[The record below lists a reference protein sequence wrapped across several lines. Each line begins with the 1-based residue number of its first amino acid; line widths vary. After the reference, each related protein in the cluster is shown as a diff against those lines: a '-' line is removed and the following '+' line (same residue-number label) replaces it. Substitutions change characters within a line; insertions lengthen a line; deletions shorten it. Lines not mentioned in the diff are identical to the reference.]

1 MEIRSQVKRNTFDV
15 ALLFKNSI
23 EQLLDNKFNHL
34 TRCDFVVEYLT
45 SNALSHFWPKY
56 DLFEK
61 PISSIAITYQRKPLG
76 TLHLLVEVKPGSSE
90 ELAFKQFASQL
101 GLMFARLNI
110 AQMSE
115 EKFGQNYALQGF
127 SPEINKLERLIEKS
141 ANTLFPLVL
150 NTPAGSETLATAISI
165 HLLSDKQAGP
175 FIELD
180 CTCIDAHN
188 FESKLKQ
195 AFEQAQNGSLLIANV
210 SHLTMSQQTQLNTLL
225 TNQYSLRQNTSQP
238 RLLSSTEHNLYAR
251 VNQGLF
257 SRSLFEKLSF
267 LELPIPALNERKSD
281 LPYLINVLFK
291 RHKINPR
298 QLLSKDCFD
307 TLAQYEWPGNM
318 MQLEQTLVKL
328 ITLSHQDEISVQVL
342 TQTLPEFAQQLQ
354 SSVNHT
360 HGLHGKNI
368 VSILFNK
375 HVAELKSLHPS
386 LMKALMF
393 MQNNWQQEITLTG
406 LANQAF
412 VSPSHL
418 SYLFKNTLNKSFKQI
433 LAELRIEHAKAMIA
447 QDPNIRITD
456 LCLEVGFGDL
466 SHFEKI
472 FRRYTGMSPRDY
484 KKQYKP
490 YRI

>member
-15 ALLFKNSI
+15 APLFKNLI
-23 EQLLDNKFNHL
+23 IQLLDNKFNHL
-34 TRCDFVVEYLT
+34 TRCDFFVEYHA
-45 SNALSHFWPKY
+45 SHAISHFWPKSAQ
-56 DLFEK
+56 FEK
-61 PISSIAITYQRKPLG
+61 PISNIPINYQRKRLG
-76 TLHLLVEVKPGSSE
+76 TLHLLVEVTQGSAE

-101 GLMFARLNI
+101 GLLFARLRV
-110 AQMSE
+110 AQLSH
-115 EKFGQNYALQGF
+115 EKFGQNFALQGY
-127 SPEINKLERLIEKS
+127 SSEINKLERIIEKC

-150 NTPAGSETLATAISI
+150 NAPLGSETLAAAISI
-165 HLLSDKQAGP
+165 HVLSDKKAGP
-175 FIELD
+175 FVELD
-180 CTCIDAHN
+180 CTSIDAHH

-195 AFEQAQNGSLLIANV
+195 AFEQAQNGSILIANV
-210 SHLTMSQQTQLNTLL
+210 SHLPMSQQTQLNTLL
-225 TNQYSLRQNTSQP
+225 TNQYSLRRDTSQP
-238 RLLSSTEHNLYAR
+238 RLLSSTEHNLYAL

-267 LELPIPALNERKSD
+267 LELPIPSIKDRKAD
-281 LPYLINVLFK
+281 LPLLINTFFE
-291 RHKINPR
+291 HNKINAKQR
-298 QLLSKDCFD
+298 LSKDCFD
-307 TLAQYEWPGNM
+307 LLSQYDWPGNM

-328 ITLSHQDEISVQVL
+328 IALSYHDNICIEVL
-342 TQTLPEFAQQLQ
+342 KQTLPEFSHQLENSAEQ
-354 SSVNHT
+354 ALGEHRKSIVN
-360 HGLHGKNI
+360 
-368 VSILFNK
+368 ILLK
-375 HVAELKSLHPS
+375 KQVAEQRALHPS
-386 LMKALMF
+386 LLKALLHV
-393 MQNNWQQEITLTG
+393 QKNWQHEITLTS

-433 LAELRIEHAKAMIA
+433 LAELRIEHAKVMIE

-472 FRRYTGMSPRDY
+472 FRRFTGMSPRDY

>member
-1 MEIRSQVKRNTFDV
+1 MEIRSQVKRNSLDV
-15 ALLFKNSI
+15 ALLFNNSI
-23 EQLLDNKFNHL
+23 AQLLDNKFNHL
-34 TRCDFVVEYLT
+34 TRCDFVIEYQT
-45 SNALSHFWPKY
+45 CHAVSHFWPKSAQ
-56 DLFEK
+56 FEK
-61 PISSIAITYQRKPLG
+61 PISRIPINYQRKQLG
-76 TLHLLVEVKPGSSE
+76 TLHLLVEVKQGSSE
-90 ELAFKQFASQL
+90 ELAFKQFANQL
-101 GLMFARLNI
+101 GLMLARLRV
-110 AQMSE
+110 AQLSD
-115 EKFGQNYALQGF
+115 EKFGQSFALQGY
-127 SPEINKLERLIEKS
+127 SAEINKLERLIEKC

-150 NTPAGSETLATAISI
+150 NAPPGSETLATAISI
-165 HLLSDKQAGP
+165 HMLSDKKAGP
-175 FIELD
+175 FVELD
-180 CTCIDAHN
+180 CTSIDAHN

-210 SHLTMSQQTQLNTLL
+210 SHLPMSQQTQLNALL

-238 RLLSSTEHNLYAR
+238 RLLSSSEHNLYAR

-267 LELPIPALNERKSD
+267 LELPIPSIKDRKTD
-281 LPYLINVLFK
+281 LPLLINTLFDY
-291 RHKINPR
+291 HKISAK
-298 QLLSKDCFD
+298 QSLAKDCFD
-307 TLAQYEWPGNM
+307 LLSQYDWPGNM

-328 ITLSHQDEISVQVL
+328 IALSYQDDISSEVL
-342 TQTLPEFAQQLQ
+342 KQTLPEFSQQLENSAVQ
-354 SSVNHT
+354 TLGEHRKS
-360 HGLHGKNI
+360 I
-368 VSILFNK
+368 VTILFK
-375 HVAELKSLHPS
+375 KQVAEQRALHPS
-386 LMKALMF
+386 LLKALIY

>member
-15 ALLFKNSI
+15 APLFKNSI

-56 DLFEK
+56 DQFEK
-61 PISSIAITYQRKPLG
+61 PISSIAITYRRKPLG

-150 NTPAGSETLATAISI
+150 NAPAGSETLATAISI

-180 CTCIDAHN
+180 CTCIDTHN

-210 SHLTMSQQTQLNTLL
+210 SLLTMSQQTQLNTLL

-298 QLLSKDCFD
+298 QILSKDCFD
-307 TLAQYEWPGNM
+307 TLAQYDWPGNM

-328 ITLSHQDEISVQVL
+328 VTLSHQDEITVQVL
-342 TQTLPEFAQQLQ
+342 KQILPEFAQQLQ
-354 SSVNHT
+354 SSISHA

-368 VSILFNK
+368 VNILFNK
-375 HVAELKSLHPS
+375 RVAELKSLHPS
-386 LMKALMF
+386 LLKALMF
-393 MQNNWQQEITLTG
+393 MQDNWQQEITLTS

-418 SYLFKNTLNKSFKQI
+418 SYLFKNTLNSSFKQI
-433 LAELRIEHAKAMIA
+433 LAELRIEHAKHMIE
-447 QDPNIRITD
+447 QNPNIRITD

-472 FRRYTGMSPRDY
+472 FRRFTGMSPRDY